1 MSKTTLQQDGIIRD
15 EAYNVLEKEIKEHL
29 IKQLEM
35 GKMDVKKVAEV
46 SFLLGQA
53 KTAEGLQFLIDNLKN
68 DFEVIE
74 EIKDEQENDVDISVD
89 QIVQK
94 YVADLLKEN
103 PLKASE
109 VGLKATQEGVTL
121 KQLIQEFPDLKNYI

>member
-1 MSKTTLQQDGIIRD
+1 MSKVIWQQDGIIRD
-15 EAYNVLEKEIKEHL
+15 EAYNVLEKEIKEYL

-35 GKMDVKKVAEV
+35 GKMDAKKVAEV

-53 KTAEGLQFLIDNLKN
+53 KTEEWLQFLIDNLKN

-94 YVADLLKEN
+94 YVADLIKID
-103 PLKASE
+103 PLKAS
-109 VGLKATQEGVTL
+109 VVWIKATQEGVTL